1 MSQRAPKR
9 RLHVDI
15 KRRWRSRKQ
24 ENKINTFLDSAYHF
38 DSTNTD
44 EEEINLHVTQEPVID
59 DSISSEI
66 RTDSD
71 SEFIRNENENN
82 HDDHSID
89 DTDTSIVYTD
99 TSIVYTDTSIEDFI
113 NQMNKE
119 EKTKQLYF
127 ISDVQYLFMKL
138 VSVRCVECGEVLLKS
153 NDAKCSISCDSN
165 GKYRSYSKVAELAIM
180 NVERE
185 IKRVAERHIDLINE
199 YPKQAPYLF
208 PSDHISSNIYRQLPT
223 NESQRN
229 ITIILHS
236 DGAPAVSVN
245 NKSLWPVQAI
255 IAEIPI
261 PVRDIKSAVMLFG
274 VWLAA
279 KKPPRNPLLIPIIT
293 QLEVLMRSPIVL
305 KQKDGSRLSYN
316 VRIQQAIFDLP
327 ARAHF
332 LNIVQ
337 YNGHYGCGDCC
348 IEGVAIGRQVYFPFS
363 KKTEKLKDH
372 QFYLRN
378 AKINDGRFIQGIKGP
393 TPLSSILLLPYQ
405 TPYDSM
411 HLKKKHAIIPKHQV
425 IIDVTDEQNG
435 SIRSSGFVQP
445 VRIIAE

>member
-59 DSISSEI
+59 YSISSEI

-82 HDDHSID
+82 HDDDSID
-89 DTDTSIVYTD
+89 D
-99 TSIVYTDTSIEDFI
+99 TDTSIEDFI
-113 NQMNKE
+113 NQMNEE
-119 EKTKQLYF
+119 EKNKTTPLYIGCP
-127 ISDVQYLFMKL
+127 ISVYEACMRLIRLGHSLNLDKKGIQRLLTEIRMTDNEYRPQ

-165 GKYRSYSKVAELAIM
+165 GKYRSYSKIAELAIM

-223 NESQRN
+223 NENQRN

-236 DGAPAVSVN
+236 DGAPAVGVN

-261 PVRDIKSAVMLFG
+261 PVRDMKSAVMLFG

-332 LNIVQ
+332 LNIAQ
-337 YNGHYGCGDCC
+337 YNGYYGCGYCC

-405 TPYDSM
+405 TP
-411 HLKKKHAIIPKHQV
+411 
-425 IIDVTDEQNG
+425 
-435 SIRSSGFVQP
+435 
-445 VRIIAE
+445 